1 MIYIEKDIN
10 SNEIKDLI
18 QVINNK
24 TRFLTVNTVKKVI
37 TDVFETTAS
46 ELSSKSRK
54 QEIARKRHIF
64 VFLMYNLTRAN
75 LLTIAKHIDRDHST
89 MINSRKAV
97 VDSINYDKEFNRYF
111 VNKLLE
117 MNDLFTEKTTSTV
130 IVDNKVIK
138 DNE

>member
-54 QEIARKRHIF
+54 QEIVRKRHIF

-111 VNKLLE
+111 INKLLE
-117 MNDLFTEKTTSTV
+117 MNGLFTEKITSTV
-130 IVDNKVIK
+130 IVDDKVIK